1 MNSILQFLAGNAWL
15 LIPIFIGVFNVM
27 VRAKQKAAEQKAR
40 RDAQAEMVRRKAEAL
55 RTGRSFDEPVIV
67 YDQPGEP
74 QDDDRKARIEALRQQ
89 RMEQLRAIREK
100 RASVAAPKAPQR
112 SPNPRQSP
120 RQRPSVIPGSAR
132 NQGNPAGNQPSRAAS
147 KTQSKLLSKRQSQ
160 NPIQASAPK
169 PSQSTRPQASALDL
183 PRHLQTLTPQLD
195 SPLREASG
203 SEQNRIDAAPTVTSR
218 PRRAPANAQN
228 VSTRALLHNRQLT
241 RQAIVVREL
250 LDAPLALRN
259 PDIGPGSMS
268 ISG

>member
-40 RDAQAEMVRRKAEAL
+40 RDAQAEMARRKAEAL

-67 YDQPGEP
+67 YDQPSEP
-74 QDDDRKARIEALRQQ
+74 QADDRKARIEALRQQ

-120 RQRPSVIPGSAR
+120 RQRPPVIPGSAR
-132 NQGNPAGNQPSRAAS
+132 NQGGNQPTRTAS

-169 PSQSTRPQASALDL
+169 PAQPTRPPASALDL
-183 PRHLQTLTPQLD
+183 PKRLQTLTPQLD

-203 SEQNRIDAAPTVTSR
+203 SNQSRNDAAPTISSR

-250 LDAPLALRN
+250 LDAPVALRN